1 MNLSIRA
8 RLTILASASLVLL
21 GVIFTVQTL
30 ITKESVLTA
39 EYENV
44 GSAVRQVLEN
54 NLKAQVDTAMSST
67 ELIYQQGKLES
78 IKAEIAN
85 ELQVIYHTVEEIYQ
99 ETDSKELATKH
110 IEAFLNH
117 YSWGDGRYVF
127 SYDATSIAYRTH
139 SMNPNAI
146 NKSAM
151 DAKDENGVYYAR
163 NIVKVALNNKVGFTE
178 YTFTNPNTDKS
189 ESKITG
195 AMIFRPLNL
204 VIATGEYITTLRAV
218 QQKQALAMINKAKF
232 GSNGYFW
239 VQDHNGVILSHPK
252 QSLIG
257 TSIGNTEKVARQLK
271 GQTQA
276 FVDMAFHNP
285 ATNQTENKIAYARK
299 IFPDWQWI
307 IATGAYESD
316 IFSTQKQLTEATTSI
331 FNQKTTQNI
340 ITTVIIIAL
349 AIAIFIW
356 YINKVLARLAQ
367 LRERIASLSSGEA
380 DLSSRLTVSGQDEV
394 SKIACSVNDFIGYLQ
409 NMLIELSASSRHITD
424 NISDL
429 SQQSEHNHSALNN
442 HAKETEQVVTAIT
455 EMSATAN
462 SVAESANQSAQSTN
476 QAEYTANSA
485 KEIVLSTTASVEQ
498 LSVEIERAALSI
510 NTMNSNTQEIVKV
523 LAVIGEIAEQ
533 TNLLALNAA
542 IEAARAGEQ
551 GRGFAVVADEVRALA
566 SRTQTST
573 EEINQ
578 ILTKVQTDADNA
590 VSEMAATQASC
601 KLASENTAKVS
612 ISLTDM
618 TNDIA
623 KINDLNNQIATAAEQ
638 QNVVTEEVSQNMNN
652 IQSVVIEL
660 SQSGQ
665 LTLSSSRQL
674 ASANQQMTSLIG
686 QFKL

>member
-1 MNLSIRA
+1 
-8 RLTILASASLVLL
+8 
-21 GVIFTVQTL
+21 
-30 ITKESVLTA
+30 
-39 EYENV
+39 
-44 GSAVRQVLEN
+44 
-54 NLKAQVDTAMSST
+54 MSST

-151 DAKDENGVYYAR
+151 DDKDENGVYYAR

-195 AMIFRPLNL
+195 AMVFRPLNL

-285 ATNQTENKIAYARK
+285 ATNETENKIAYARK

-316 IFSTQKQLTEATTSI
+316 IFSTQKRLTEATTSI
-331 FNQKTTQNI
+331 FNRKTTQNI
-340 ITTVIIIAL
+340 ITTVSIITL
-349 AIAIFIW
+349 AIAVFIW
-356 YINKVLARLAQ
+356 YINKVLTRLAQ

-394 SKIACSVNDFIGYLQ
+394 SKIACSVNDFIAYLQ
-409 NMLIELSASSRHITD
+409 NMLIELSASSKHITE

-429 SQQSEHNHSALNN
+429 SRQSENNHQALND
-442 HAKETEQVVTAIT
+442 HAKETEMVVTAIA
-455 EMSATAN
+455 EMSATASN
-462 SVAESANQSAQSTN
+462 VAESATQSALSTN
-476 QAEYTANSA
+476 QIEATASEA
-485 KEIVLSTTASVEQ
+485 KQLVQDTTASVEQ
-498 LSVEIERAALSI
+498 LRAEIEQASGSI
-510 NTMNSNTQEIVKV
+510 DTMNSNTQEIVKV
-523 LAVIGEIAEQ
+523 LNVIGEIAEQ

-542 IEAARAGEQ
+542 IEAARAGEK

-573 EEINQ
+573 EEIAQ
-578 ILTKVQTDADNA
+578 ILNKVQSDADNA
-590 VSEMAATQASC
+590 VKEAEATQASC
-601 KLASENTAKVS
+601 QVASENTYRVS
-612 ISLTDM
+612 QSLTNM
-618 TNDIA
+618 ANDIA
-623 KINDLNNQIATAAEQ
+623 NISDLNNQIATAAEQ
-638 QNVVTEEVSQNMNN
+638 QSAVTEEISQNTNN
-652 IQSVVIEL
+652 IQSVVVEMNR
-660 SQSGQ
+660 SGQ
-665 LTLSSSRQL
+665 KTVANCREL
-674 ASANQQMTSLIG
+674 ASANQQLSHLIS